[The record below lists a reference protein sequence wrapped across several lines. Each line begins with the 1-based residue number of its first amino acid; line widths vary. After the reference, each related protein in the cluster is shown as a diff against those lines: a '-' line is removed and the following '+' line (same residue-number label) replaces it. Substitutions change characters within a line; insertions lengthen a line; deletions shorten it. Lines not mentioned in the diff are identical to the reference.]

1 WGPLGLILSTP
12 LTVCLVVLGRHVP
25 QFEFLDVLFGNE
37 PVLEPHARLYQ
48 RLLAGDPEEAT
59 DHAEEML
66 EEKYLVEFYDKVAI
80 PALLLGEQ
88 DRVRGVMGDLQRRQ
102 VAASALVLVANL
114 DDSAQEEAGEEEAP
128 PEAAEASDDGDP
140 NGEDETDLPDGTDM
154 SVLCAGGRGE
164 LDDAAAAMLAQ
175 VLEVQGA
182 TVSKAGFADMEP
194 ASIRRLELET
204 VDTVVVGFLNRDS
217 VKHARFLVRRLKR
230 AKAALRVGI
239 VFWSETGSEDKE
251 TADKLARD
259 LNADF
264 VAHGMV
270 DAVLGALSNEPPV
283 ALKLVAKRRMR
294 RQRAASKKV
303 TAAAAD

>member
-1 WGPLGLILSTP
+1 
-12 LTVCLVVLGRHVP
+12 
-25 QFEFLDVLFGNE
+25 
-37 PVLEPHARLYQ
+37 
-48 RLLAGDPEEAT
+48 
-59 DHAEEML
+59 
-66 EEKYLVEFYDKVAI
+66 
-80 PALLLGEQ
+80 
-88 DRVRGVMGDLQRRQ
+88 
-102 VAASALVLVANL
+102 
-114 DDSAQEEAGEEEAP
+114 
-128 PEAAEASDDGDP
+128 
-140 NGEDETDLPDGTDM
+140 
-154 SVLCAGGRGE
+154 
-164 LDDAAAAMLAQ
+164 MLAQ

>member
-1 WGPLGLILSTP
+1 
-12 LTVCLVVLGRHVP
+12 
-25 QFEFLDVLFGNE
+25 
-37 PVLEPHARLYQ
+37 
-48 RLLAGDPEEAT
+48 
-59 DHAEEML
+59 
-66 EEKYLVEFYDKVAI
+66 
-80 PALLLGEQ
+80 
-88 DRVRGVMGDLQRRQ
+88 
-102 VAASALVLVANL
+102 
-114 DDSAQEEAGEEEAP
+114 
-128 PEAAEASDDGDP
+128 
-140 NGEDETDLPDGTDM
+140 
-154 SVLCAGGRGE
+154 
-164 LDDAAAAMLAQ
+164 
-175 VLEVQGA
+175 
-182 TVSKAGFADMEP
+182 
-194 ASIRRLELET
+194 
-204 VDTVVVGFLNRDS
+204 VVVGFLNRDS
-217 VKHARFLVRRLKR
+217 VEHARFLVRRLKR